1 MSSSS
6 SSENAASLPYHE
18 PGIVTI
24 LIISSFLLLLN
35 AVNYVLDRIV
45 YCGLVGQLFIGIGWG
60 VPGANWLSPELQDSI
75 VQLGY
80 IGLILIVY
88 EGKEGD
94 ITKETRHSPLTTL
107 PGGISSNLQA
117 LKANLFLSSAVAL
130 TGIVAPIGL
139 SFVLLGLLPLS
150 PVQAFAAGAALCS
163 TSLGTTFTVLTTSGL
178 TESRLGVVLSSAAMM
193 DDVVGLVM
201 VQIIPTLG
209 AGSSFTEVTVIRP
222 VFVSIAFAVLIPLI
236 CLFIAK
242 PVMQSACDYLQR
254 PGNEKYRAIFWSPK
268 AAFVYQTAILLA
280 MVTGSTYAGTSNL
293 FAAYLAGAAVTWL
306 GDSVTINEPLSNDTT
321 PAQPRRRPQSN
332 GAPST
337 DSSSDNNST
346 TPDVQP
352 PNSPQES
359 SSGHAVYS
367 KFYSPAV
374 ETLLR
379 PLFFA
384 SIGFAIPITRMFS
397 GRVIWRGLVY
407 TLLMVFAKLICG
419 LWLVRFSAPVPR
431 AKAVSRVLQSFKLRG
446 EKSPGKTTTTGGEKS
461 PQAVDST
468 AAFASNQQSPQQGAQ
483 NAAAQRRHGT
493 SAPTTNIVDDPNHA
507 AAAASSSSS
516 SPNSNSTANTSRKRT
531 SSPPS
536 PKSLYP
542 SLILGS
548 AMVSRG
554 EIGFLIS
561 SVAESN
567 GVFGAGGESE
577 EFLVVTWA
585 ILLCTLIG
593 PITVGLLVKRVKGLQ
608 VLRRGDGGSGEDP
621 LGVWGVLPSSGGGGR
636 S

>member
-1 MSSSS
+1 MSS
-6 SSENAASLPYHE
+6 SSENTASLPYHE

-35 AVNYVLDRIV
+35 AVNYILDRIV

-60 VPGANWLSPELQDSI
+60 MPGANWLSAELQDSI

-88 EGKEGD
+88 EGKKKNPH
-94 ITKETRHSPLTTL
+94 KETSDPQLTIP
-107 PGGISSNLQA
+107 PGGISSNLKA

-130 TGIVAPIGL
+130 TGIAAPIGL

-163 TSLGTTFTVLTTSGL
+163 TSLGTTFTVLATSGL

-209 AGSSFTEVTVIRP
+209 AGSSFTEITVIRP

-236 CLFIAK
+236 CLFVAK
-242 PVMQSACDYLQR
+242 PVMQKACGYLKR
-254 PGNEKYRAIFWSPK
+254 PENAKYKAVFWSPK
-268 AAFVYQTAILLA
+268 AALVYQTAVLLA

-306 GDSVTINEPLSNDTT
+306 GDSVTINEVEQPSSTGATT
-321 PAQPRRRPQSN
+321 SQDSSQSPRRSQSN
-332 GAPST
+332 SAPAPTHEPST
-337 DSSSDNNST
+337 
-346 TPDVQP
+346 PC
-352 PNSPQES
+352 
-359 SSGHAVYS
+359 SGRAIYEHY
-367 KFYSPAV
+367 YSPAV
-374 ETLLR
+374 ESLLR

-384 SIGFAIPITRMFS
+384 SIGFAIPITKMFS
-397 GRVIWRGLVY
+397 GRVVWRGLVY
-407 TLLMVFAKLICG
+407 TILMIFAKLICG
-419 LWLVRFSAPVPR
+419 LWLVRFAPMPR
-431 AKAVSRVLQSFKLRG
+431 AKAISKLLQSIKF
-446 EKSPGKTTTTGGEKS
+446 SGKASSATGEKS
-461 PQAVDST
+461 PQQPDST
-468 AAFASNQQSPQQGAQ
+468 SATSLQRPQNVAVTRRQSSSISPTVDNSNVDA
-483 NAAAQRRHGT
+483 T
-493 SAPTTNIVDDPNHA
+493 APTAPPND
-507 AAAASSSSS
+507 
-516 SPNSNSTANTSRKRT
+516 ANTSRKRI
-531 SSPPS
+531 PHLPR

-542 SLILGS
+542 AAILGS

-567 GVFGAGGESE
+567 GVFGEGGNSE
-577 EFLVVTWA
+577 EYLVVTWA

-593 PITVGLLVKRVKGLQ
+593 PVTVGLLVKRVKRLQAAERRKANGL
-608 VLRRGDGGSGEDP
+608 EDP
-621 LGVWGVLPSSGGGGR
+621 LGIWGVLPSSGGNVR
-636 S
+636 A